1 MLERSD
7 RAVLGKRA
15 RVAARDLTAVQ
26 RDGEDLTLIYAN
38 VDAAPDESGIQR
50 VVAGIEAQI
59 RIGRN
64 PEHPAP
70 IDVRRR
76 GQRSHH
82 RAFLDEAVD
91 RARAQRLVHPRVRAI
106 IKPAVQ
112 LQLAV
117 QLVGEAAAGLEA
129 AFHEVLQALDDAL
142 GLRVTRIAEVPVDAQ
157 LPAEGGELD
166 RRSAARRV
174 QAGLVACSTL
184 TEIRKI
190 TRAILLGSPAP
201 APGVTGTVGVACVEA
216 DAATYGTLRP
226 QEIAPGVLVRW
237 TG

>member
-1 MLERSD
+1 MKSSGVGGQVFVDPTLTEG
-7 RAVLGKRA
+7 RASQAAGPCG
-15 RVAARDLTAVQ
+15 RVAEPGRGVFRHGETMGSPSEHIFAARIWQ
-26 RDGEDLTLIYAN
+26 
-38 VDAAPDESGIQR
+38 
-50 VVAGIEAQI
+50 AGSSSQVPSPVCE
-59 RIGRN
+59 
-64 PEHPAP
+64 
-70 IDVRRR
+70 
-76 GQRSHH
+76 
-82 RAFLDEAVD
+82 
-91 RARAQRLVHPRVRAI
+91 
-106 IKPAVQ
+106 
-112 LQLAV
+112 V
-117 QLVGEAAAGLEA
+117 QLVSEATAGLKA